1 MMRLTSLV
9 YAAFAALTTVNA
21 QQCGEGQWPVSLL
34 GSGTIYCLDA
44 QPCSGAYRGDDK
56 LDKFSCPSEGQPN
69 IDGTVTL
76 GYSTCCGIVPNSNTL
91 GCVRKTS
98 GAQCKG
104 PEPAPYSPKPTPS
117 STATPEPTT
126 TSSTPKPTS
135 TLEPNATTTVAP
147 NSTTTV
153 APNATTTLAPNA
165 TTLAPNATTLPP
177 NATTTV
183 APNATTTVAPDG
195 NTTAAPNGTIVT
207 PGATTQSPNDA
218 ITTAAP
224 NSNNSTSSDTKKDS
238 GGGISTGAIIG
249 IVVGALALA
258 LIVGVVL
265 FRRKQPPPSYMASPV
280 EGAPMTGGTT
290 AGALEAAEMDEALT
304 PRQHVTL
311 L

>member
-1 MMRLTSLV
+1 MRLTSLV

-56 LDKFSCPSEGQPN
+56 LDKFACPSEGQPN

-165 TTLAPNATTLPP
+165 TTLSP

-183 APNATTTVAPDG
+183 APNATTTAAPDA
-195 NTTAAPNGTIVT
+195 NTTAAPNGTIVS

-224 NSNNSTSSDTKKDS
+224 NSNNNNTSGSDPTKDS

-249 IVVGALALA
+249 IIVGVLALA